1 VQANG
6 IRVFVEQLRHLRM
19 RQPQGSFIQLYLDL
33 RLAVIALVDF
43 DVVLGAHNVSVA
55 KFWAVGI

>member
-1 VQANG
+1 
-6 IRVFVEQLRHLRM
+6 M